1 VNLLHKVEP
10 VGNNA
15 ALLGFDAGGKVK
27 ASVPADPENIDD
39 HSVHLP
45 SV

>member
-1 VNLLHKVEP
+1 VLDDLLLP
-10 VGNNA
+10 VKA
-15 ALLGFDAGGKVK
+15 IQRFDAGGKVK

-45 SV
+45 SVEA